1 MKLKILLI
9 LSLLLSY
16 EILTSQDTLFLSIE
30 EAMNISIER
39 NPDLRRVQLGAAL
52 LEKQIQG
59 AKSAGLPQVAGSAG
73 FTDNF
78 SIASQLLPGEIF
90 GQEGQ
95 IPVQFGNRFGLTAG
109 VEASQVLYSRGYQAN
124 LRKLD
129 AARATVNLQ
138 TMATIE
144 DLVYNVGQ
152 LYIQYQT
159 AYEQKDIQET
169 NLERLRTLITIATA
183 QYDNGII
190 KKLDVDQIKVNR
202 TNLSSNL
209 ASLQLNLDQIMTTLK
224 FYLAVDQTTE
234 IRLTESLNNQQKFPL
249 ATELLLEENINYKLL
264 RQQILLTQLDDDVIK
279 ANNYPTVSAF
289 AQYNY
294 TGQANKFNFDN
305 DNYTGFFSGIW
316 GLNVAVPIFDG
327 FKTKRGLEE
336 NTIVAAQLQIE
347 QEQLENAMEMNFINA
362 QNAIRQN
369 EILIEMQLENMELAK
384 EVYNITQLS
393 YQEGVAPL
401 VDLLNAET
409 GLRESQAQYI
419 TATINYKLAELD
431 HTKTSGQLAQL
442 IRLNQN

>member
-169 NLERLRTLITIATA
+169 NLERLQTLITIATA

>member
-294 TGQANKFNFDN
+294 TGQANKFNFNN

>member
-224 FYLAVDQTTE
+224 FYLAVDQMTE

>member
-129 AARATVNLQ
+129 AARVTVNLQ